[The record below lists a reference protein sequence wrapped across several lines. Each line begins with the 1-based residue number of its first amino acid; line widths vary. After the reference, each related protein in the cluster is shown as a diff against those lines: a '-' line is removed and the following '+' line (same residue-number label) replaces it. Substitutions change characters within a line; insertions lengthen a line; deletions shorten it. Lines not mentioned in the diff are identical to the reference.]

1 MNSEGLD
8 ALIITLVGLM
18 ALAFGW
24 FIVALVQD
32 RMRPIEAPETP
43 ETPKGEGNENAHSTS
58 NRPMTPDLVWS
69 K

>member
-8 ALIITLVGLM
+8 ALIITFVGLM

-32 RMRPIEAPETP
+32 RMRAIEAP
-43 ETPKGEGNENAHSTS
+43 ETPKGEGNENAHSTK
-58 NRPMTPDLVWS
+58 PMTSDLVWS
-69 K
+69 R

>member
-24 FIVALVQD
+24 FIVAIVQD
-32 RMRPIEAPETP
+32 RMRPIET
-43 ETPKGEGNENAHSTS
+43 TKGEGNENAHNTS
-58 NRPMTPDLVWS
+58 NSPMTPDLVWS